1 MLHFY
6 QCIFRFEGLYLYFS
20 LHYINIPVFSF
31 WSGFLL
37 LLLFEAVTGGNRSLS
52 KVLMFY
58 YPFSAYYLV
67 HHNFKDI

>member
-37 LLLFEAVTGGNRSLS
+37 LLFEAVTGGNIP
-52 KVLMFY
+52 LMFC
-58 YPFSAYYLV
+58 YPFSACCSP
-67 HHNFKDI
+67 